1 MKLNWGT
8 GIAIFIGLF
17 IITMVGMVFKA
28 GQQSHELVTTDY
40 YTKELDFQHL
50 LEKEKLTFATFKQ
63 PILAKF
69 VDEQFQLIFPEEVG
83 EQPISGSIYFFKAS
97 SEKED
102 QTILINTKNRTQFFN
117 VKDFSKGK
125 YTLKIDWK
133 VAENEY
139 YSEIEVV
146 FP

>member
-17 IITMVGMVFKA
+17 IITMVSMVFKA

-40 YTKELDFQHL
+40 YAKELDFQHL
-50 LEKEKLTFATFKQ
+50 LEKKKRTSATFKQ
-63 PILAKF
+63 PILT
-69 VDEQFQLIFPEEVG
+69 QFFNNQLLLTFPDEVG
-83 EQPISGSIYFFKAS
+83 EQPIVGSIYFFKAS
-97 SEKED
+97 NQSKD
-102 QTILINTKNRTQFFN
+102 LTLPIKTQNRTQNFDVN
-117 VKDFSKGK
+117 SFSKGK
-125 YTLKIDWK
+125 YTLKIEWN

>member
-63 PILAKF
+63 PILTKF
-69 VDEQFQLIFPEEVG
+69 IDEQFQLIFPEEVG